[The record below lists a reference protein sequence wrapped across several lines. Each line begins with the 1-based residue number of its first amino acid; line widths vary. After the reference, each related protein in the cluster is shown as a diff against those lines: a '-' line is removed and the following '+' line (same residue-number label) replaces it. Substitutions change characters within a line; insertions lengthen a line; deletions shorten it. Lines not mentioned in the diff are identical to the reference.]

1 MGQAKQRRLQNATLD
16 RVVYHHTSTLR
27 TNLLWMSGV
36 IEVEGNG
43 REPLHPHIGVIK
55 TDVLRRRA
63 MQDFPPLAWLTS
75 EIEVPNCLRNTKLY
89 FTDKDTGELRYE
101 DGAIGNLS
109 DAIALNRVAV
119 GFRLSDCPSIV
130 KWSKHPGY
138 GTAEGKDLNES
149 ARDYGD
155 DPSKWYVSEQAIDLL
170 KVVEFWSSR
179 RIMNP
184 KMQREDWYVKDLH
197 NMVRNC
203 GERKGVYIPPT
214 WLKPHEAK
222 ALAAAVGHP
231 AIDGDQQL
239 PPHLTQALPSPG

>member
-1 MGQAKQRRLQNATLD
+1 MGEAKRRRQNSTLD
-16 RVVYHHTSTLR
+16 RVVYHHSSTLR

-36 IEVEGNG
+36 VEVEGKG

-63 MQDFPPLAWLTS
+63 MQDFPPVAWFCS
-75 EIEVPNCLRNTKLY
+75 EIAVPNCLRNTKLY
-89 FTDKDTGELRYE
+89 FEDKNTGQLRYE
-101 DGAIGNLS
+101 DDAIGNLS

-130 KWSKHPGY
+130 KWSEHAGY
-138 GTAEGKDLNES
+138 HTPEGKELNES
-149 ARDYGD
+149 ARAYGD
-155 DPSKWYVSEQAIDLL
+155 NPSTWYVSEQAVDLL

-179 RIMNP
+179 KIMNP
-184 KMQREDWYVKDLH
+184 KLQREDWYVKDLH

-203 GERKGVYIPPT
+203 RERKDVYIMPT

-222 ALAAAVGHP
+222 ALAAALGLP
-231 AIDGDQQL
+231 SIDGDKQL
-239 PPHLTQALPSPG
+239 PPR